1 MPQKALLHIRMGEVN
16 TLPYQNS
23 LAETINIQFP
33 NWLFVD
39 LDTHVES
46 WLINKSAEL
55 LQEANQVIIAIE
67 NFGIESGIRPFLNLL
82 KSLHESGKLASIY
95 IIHDPST
102 AQYLQGFFDGVE
114 FIELKNLN
122 ELAEILEIKNA

>member
-1 MPQKALLHIRMGEVN
+1 MPQKALLHIRLGEVN

-23 LAETINIQFP
+23 LAETINNQFP

-39 LDTHVES
+39 LDNHVES
-46 WLINKSAEL
+46 WLVNKSAEL
-55 LQEANQVIIAIE
+55 LQAANQVIIAIE

-82 KSLHESGKLASIY
+82 KSLHESGKLERIY

-102 AQYLQGFFDGVE
+102 AQYLEGFFDGVDL
-114 FIELKNLN
+114 IELKNSDK
-122 ELAEILEIKNA
+122 LADILEIKNT

>member
-1 MPQKALLHIRMGEVN
+1 MPQKALLHIRLGEVN

-23 LAETINIQFP
+23 LAKTIKSQLP
-33 NWLFVD
+33 DLLFVD
-39 LDTHVES
+39 LDNHVES
-46 WLINKSAEL
+46 WLINKSAYL

-102 AQYLQGFFDGVE
+102 AQYLEGFFDGVDL
-114 FIELKNLN
+114 IELKNLN
-122 ELAEILEIKNA
+122 ELADILEIKNA

>member
-1 MPQKALLHIRMGEVN
+1 MPEKALLHIRLGEVN

-23 LAETINIQFP
+23 LAKTIKSQLP
-33 NWLFVD
+33 DLLFVD
-39 LDTHVES
+39 LDNHVES

-82 KSLHESGKLASIY
+82 KSLSDSGKLKSIY
-95 IIHDPST
+95 LLNDSST
-102 AQYLQGFFDGVE
+102 AQYLGGFFEGVSLVE
-114 FIELKNLN
+114 IESWDEVFKL
-122 ELAEILEIKNA
+122 LEN

>member
-1 MPQKALLHIRMGEVN
+1 MPEKALLHIRLGEVN

-23 LAETINIQFP
+23 LAEAINSQFP
-33 NWLFVD
+33 KWLFVD
-39 LDTHVES
+39 LDNHVES
-46 WLINKSAEL
+46 WLINKSAYL

-67 NFGIESGIRPFLNLL
+67 NFGIENGIRPFLNLL
-82 KSLHESGKLASIY
+82 KSLHERGKLESIY

-102 AQYLQGFFDGVE
+102 AQYLEGFFDGVE
-114 FIELKNLN
+114 FIELKSLN